1 MTGTGDWQG
10 GVGDVWAQLWPETD
24 RSLAPLA
31 ARLLA
36 EAQTVAPAAKAI
48 LDIGCGAGTTTLG
61 LADQFP
67 AARLL
72 GIDISPSLI
81 AVADSRRAA
90 RPNVAFAVADAARF
104 DDPAFRPDLL
114 VSRHGVMFFDDPV
127 AAFAALRAAAAP
139 DARLIFTCF
148 RGVADNDWARSIA
161 TIMPPGA
168 AIPSA
173 ETPFAPGPFAP
184 GPFAFADAER
194 VAAILAAAG
203 WAADPV
209 TPVDF
214 TYRVGDG
221 DDPVGQAM
229 RFLRRIGPA
238 ARAMAALPPDA
249 AAAMAARLE
258 ALLRARLS
266 GGTVD
271 FGAAAWL
278 FTARAGETKA

>member
-36 EAQTVAPAAKAI
+36 EAQAVAPAAKAI

-61 LADQFP
+61 LADHFP

-81 AVADSRRAA
+81 AVADSRRKA
-90 RPNVAFAVADAARF
+90 RPHVAFTVADAARF

-114 VSRHGVMFFDDPV
+114 VSRHGVMFFDEPV
-127 AAFAALRAAAAP
+127 AAFAVLRAAATP

-161 TIMPPGA
+161 AIMPPGA
-168 AIPSA
+168 AAPSA
-173 ETPFAPGPFAP
+173 DTPFAP
-184 GPFAFADAER
+184 GPFAFADAGR
-194 VAAILAAAG
+194 VASMLAAAG
-203 WAADPV
+203 WAADPA

-266 GGTVD
+266 GGTVE

-278 FTARAGETKA
+278 FTARAGERTA